1 MAYVILF
8 ICHDMYEYSKGLAVE
23 NGNTRRN
30 GSWYNLVTEQF
41 LEVYNEQ
48 FISSISFH

>member
-1 MAYVILF
+1 MAYIIL
-8 ICHDMYEYSKGLAVE
+8 HDMYSQGLAVE

-41 LEVYNEQ
+41 LKVYNEQ
-48 FISSISFH
+48 FIFTISFY